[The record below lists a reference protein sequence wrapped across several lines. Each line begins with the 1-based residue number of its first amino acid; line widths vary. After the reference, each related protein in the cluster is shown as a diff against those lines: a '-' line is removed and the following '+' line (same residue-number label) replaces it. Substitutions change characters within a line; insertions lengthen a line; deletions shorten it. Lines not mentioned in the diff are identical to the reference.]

1 MTGEEKQFYGIDSLR
16 GEMRTSRE
24 AQNSSSKNTHVKMIE
39 ERNVLYYIIC
49 ICYLCSCIPLIIVKI
64 DPSIHSL

>member
-1 MTGEEKQFYGIDSLR
+1 MTGEEKQFYGIDSLW

-39 ERNVLYYIIC
+39 ERNVLYYMHLLFVFM
-49 ICYLCSCIPLIIVKI
+49 YSFNNRQ
-64 DPSIHSL
+64 D